1 METRTR
7 VVLLQHP
14 REHGKAV
21 NTARIAALALPS
33 STLHVGVD
41 FSEVAAVREAI
52 SDPTRP
58 AVLLYPGPGASEL
71 ERLPPEGAV
80 TLVVIDG
87 TWHQA
92 RALLRNNPQIA
103 ALPRY
108 AFTPAAPSE
117 YRIRK
122 EPSPECVSTIEALA
136 NALPLLEGD
145 PARFAVLLEPF
156 RAMVDVQVG
165 YASRSTGG
173 RRRERRRDG
182 RSAETAGARLPKELF
197 DERLVCVMG
206 EANAWPHDRAV
217 GSAPHPHELVH
228 WLGYRLDD
236 ETRFESIL
244 KPRKPLAKSPIV
256 HARLTES
263 ALQTGQSVPDM
274 QRDFAAFARDDD
286 VFCVWGHYGT
296 GLFLRERPEDQRSFS
311 RFIDVRKV
319 VGDLLKR
326 KAGSIEGLI
335 EERGLPYE
343 SVGAGRGGER
353 LGMLIAV
360 TKWLRTQGGG
370 VSVG

>member
-1 METRTR
+1 

-41 FSEVAAVREAI
+41 FSEVAAVRDAI
-52 SDPTRP
+52 SDPSRP
-58 AVLLYPGPGASEL
+58 AMLLYPGPGASEL
-71 ERLPPEGAV
+71 EQLPPAGAV

-92 RALLRNNPQIA
+92 RVLLRENPQIA

-145 PARFAVLLEPF
+145 PARFAVLLAPF
-156 RAMVDVQVG
+156 RAMVEVQLG
-165 YASRSTGG
+165 YAARSTGG
-173 RRRERRRDG
+173 RKRARRRDG
-182 RSAETAGARLPKELF
+182 RGAQAASARLPRELL
-197 DERLVCVMG
+197 DTRLVCVMG
-206 EANAWPHDRAV
+206 EANAWPHDRAL

-228 WLGYRLDD
+228 WLGYRLDT
-236 ETRFESIL
+236 EARFESIM
-244 KPRKPLAKSPIV
+244 KPRKPLASSPIV

-263 ALQTGQSVPDM
+263 ALRGGQSVDAM
-274 QRDFAAFARDDD
+274 MRGFAEFASDED
-286 VFCVWGHYGT
+286 VMCVWGHYGT
-296 GLFLRERPEDQRSFS
+296 GLFLRERPEHQRSFG
-311 RFIDVRKV
+311 RFVDVRKV

-326 KAGSIEGLI
+326 KAGSIEALVQ
-335 EERGLPYE
+335 ERELPYQPI
-343 SVGAGRGGER
+343 GAGRGGER
-353 LGMLIAV
+353 LGMLVAV
-360 TKWLRTQGGG
+360 TTWLAQQARGELTL
-370 VSVG
+370 